1 MGFTFKQLKRLIK
14 EEVESS
20 IQNPHNLKVGDEV
33 TLKYFAYAYPSM
45 PTRQQMVRGD
55 GTMIP
60 AGTSVL
66 IVKIQGEYAIINVKS
81 GGNRLVTA
89 VKLQNLKPDD
99 FYSIPK

>member
-1 MGFTFKQLKRLIK
+1 MGLTFKQLKRLIK

-20 IQNPHNLKVGDEV
+20 IKNPHNLKVGYKV

-60 AGTSVL
+60 AGTPVL
-66 IVKIQGEYAIINVKS
+66 IVRIKGEYAIIYVKY
-81 GGNRLVTA
+81 GGNRLMTA
-89 VKLQNLKPDD
+89 VKLQNLEPDEL
-99 FYSIPK
+99 FQTP